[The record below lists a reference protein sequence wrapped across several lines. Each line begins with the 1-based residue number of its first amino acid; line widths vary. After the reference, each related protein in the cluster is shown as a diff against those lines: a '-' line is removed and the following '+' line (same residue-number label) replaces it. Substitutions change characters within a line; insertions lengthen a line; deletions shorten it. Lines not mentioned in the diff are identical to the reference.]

1 MLSFNN
7 KFLQAQW
14 NPLMDYCFNT

>member
-7 KFLQAQW
+7 KFLQA
-14 NPLMDYCFNT
+14 